1 SSLRRRRRATAHV
14 PASRRG
20 DRLPR
25 PRAELVRA
33 GVRARA
39 RQPDAGRA
47 PARAPSR
54 PDTLSHAQVRSVQG
68 DDEANGAAQMKTRK
82 RQPPRPKSKPKTKTN
97 RAAPARPATQ
107 TNNAKGLRT
116 RHGRERTESFPIV
129 GIGASA
135 GGLDALERFFDHMPA
150 SSGMAFV
157 VVTHQHAGHTS
168 LMPELIAKHTPMPV
182 SEVTRT
188 TRVEPNQVYL
198 TTPGRYLAILN
209 RTLHLVDGRPGGV
222 YLPVDFFFR
231 SLAQDQKE
239 RA

>member
-1 SSLRRRRRATAHV
+1 
-14 PASRRG
+14 
-20 DRLPR
+20 
-25 PRAELVRA
+25 
-33 GVRARA
+33 
-39 RQPDAGRA
+39 
-47 PARAPSR
+47 
-54 PDTLSHAQVRSVQG
+54 
-68 DDEANGAAQMKTRK
+68 
-82 RQPPRPKSKPKTKTN
+82 
-97 RAAPARPATQ
+97 TQ

-239 RA
+239 RAIGVILSGTGSDGTLGLQEIKGNSGMVMVQAEQSAKYSGMPHSAIATRLVDYVLPVE